1 MYSWF
6 AFVMALVFMIIV
18 GWLWREGLWSN
29 VVTLYNVV
37 TAAIVATN
45 YWEPL
50 ADKIDEYIPRAT
62 YLADFISL
70 WLIFAITFSIFRTVT
85 DKISKVRVRFKLPV
99 EYVGGVVSSILVACV
114 MVSFITMTL
123 HTAPLA
129 INGLGGSFTFDPKA
143 KTVLMFAPDRS
154 WLTFATRLSEEGGPL
169 ATSDPNKFD
178 PKGTYR
184 VKYAVRRASYS
195 ITGKSLI
202 IDAKK

>member
-37 TAAIVATN
+37 TAAIIATN

-50 ADKIDEYIPRAT
+50 AGQIDEYMPRAT
-62 YLADFISL
+62 FLADFLSL
-70 WLIFAITFSIFRTVT
+70 WLIFVVCFSIFRTVT
-85 DKISKVRVRFKLPV
+85 DRISKVRVRFKLPV

-129 INGLGGSFTFDPKA
+129 INGLGGAFTFDPKA
-143 KTVLMFAPDRS
+143 KTVLMFAPDRN
-154 WLTFATRLSEEGGPL
+154 WLGFATKLSKEGGPL
-169 ATSDPNKFD
+169 ATSSPNKFD
-178 PKGTYR
+178 PNGTFR
-184 VKYAVRRASYS
+184 VKYAVRRAVYS
-195 ITGKSLI
+195 ATGNSLL
-202 IDAKK
+202 IDAK